1 MTRFGDSSEAMSWRE
16 RDAHQRRRDSWSLV
30 GKWLPWGDQ
39 RPLTWVVE
47 QGGRRFEVPL
57 NLVYQL
63 GTQALFLYLLN
74 IAAGRNLIRW
84 TDICITWG
92 VTLLADRA
100 LSLALHRARFRVLSN
115 IAAANTL
122 LLFFAGN
129 AALLGMSAAVM
140 IAVKHL
146 VRRADGRHLF
156 NPGAVGVFVC
166 GMTQVILPSTGIV
179 SVSHVFNLIPYANIL
194 ITCVGLPQLLM
205 SNRLVY
211 TLSIV
216 GAVSL
221 SGFPPAP
228 PLLAIFF
235 FAATDPMTSPRTI
248 PRQILFGAIAGPL
261 TLALHVIFF
270 IAGEP
275 AKVAGLLLTTALA
288 ERWRKRPIEAWF
300 EERLA
305 GLRAGRPSAAFLR
318 TAAAIAIVLLGIAGE
333 IRSPWRDKEIGFD
346 FVDAKSGAPLSQDD
360 FGKLAAGGFELHNG
374 ELVAHLH
381 RQFNSP
387 WSTYWNRPSADR
399 FFSPGAPTTVAGAL
413 PGASGGGEIS
423 LASITML
430 RMASRGKLGFIE
442 TIRYQVLVDTERL
455 R

>member
-1 MTRFGDSSEAMSWRE
+1 MSSHEGDSRNRLVSA
-16 RDAHQRRRDSWSLV
+16 RDASPRNRPSWSFV
-30 GKWLPWGDQ
+30 GNWLPWGDQ
-39 RPLTWVVE
+39 RPRTWIVE
-47 QGGRRFEVPL
+47 VGGHRFEVPL

-63 GTQALFLYLLN
+63 GTQALFLYLLEL
-74 IAAGRNLIRW
+74 ATGGNLIRW
-84 TDICITWG
+84 RDLCTTWG
-92 VTLLADRA
+92 VALLADNA
-100 LSLALHRARFRVLSN
+100 FSLTLRRARFRVLST
-115 IAAANTL
+115 IAAGNTL

-129 AALLGMSAAVM
+129 AVLLGMSSAVM

-146 VRRADGRHLF
+146 VRGADGRHLF

-166 GMTQVILPSTGIV
+166 GMTQVILPSSGIV

-211 TLSIV
+211 TTSIV
-216 GAVSL
+216 GAASL
-221 SGFPPAP
+221 SGYPPAP

-248 PRQILFGAIAGPL
+248 PRQILFGIIAGPL

-288 ERWRKRPIEAWF
+288 ERWRKRRVEAWF
-300 EERLA
+300 ERRLTGL
-305 GLRAGRPSAAFLR
+305 GLRRPSAAFLR
-318 TAAAIAIVLLGIAGE
+318 TAGAIAIVLLGIAGE

-346 FVDAKSGAPLSQDD
+346 FVDAKSGAPLSEDEI
-360 FGKLAAGGFELHNG
+360 GKLAAGGFELHNG
-374 ELVAHLH
+374 VLVARLH
-381 RQFNSP
+381 RQFNTR
-387 WSTYWNRPSADR
+387 WSTYWDRPSADR
-399 FFSPGAPTTVAGAL
+399 FFSPNAPTTVAGAL
-413 PGASGGGEIS
+413 PGSSGDGEIS
-423 LASITML
+423 LASITTL
-430 RMASRGKLGFIE
+430 RMASRSKLGFIE
-442 TIRYQVLVDTERL
+442 AIRYQVVVDTDRL